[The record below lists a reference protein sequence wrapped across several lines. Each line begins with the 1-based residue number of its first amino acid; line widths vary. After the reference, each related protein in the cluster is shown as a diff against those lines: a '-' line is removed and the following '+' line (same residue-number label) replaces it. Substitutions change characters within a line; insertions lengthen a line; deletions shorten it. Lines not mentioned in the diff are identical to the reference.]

1 MVRNGAGRTIFQS
14 GRFNVDG
21 SIAGNDN
28 DRDMTRFEPHHQI
41 IDDPDM
47 VQIYE
52 PIMGDINGRVTTV
65 LLSGVRYLKDNRL
78 LPDGFD
84 KHTADKDCGVF
95 GKAAEDDN
103 FNAAGDQIIY
113 QIPVGDGNG
122 PFLVTAE
129 LWYQPIGFR
138 WAQNLRDK
146 DSEESRRFIGY
157 YKAFAS
163 TSAKILTRVKTKIN
177 P

>member
-1 MVRNGAGRTIFQS
+1 
-14 GRFNVDG
+14 
-21 SIAGNDN
+21 
-28 DRDMTRFEPHHQI
+28 
-41 IDDPDM
+41 M

-78 LPDGFD
+78 LPEGFD
-84 KHTADKDCGVF
+84 KLTADKDCAVF
-95 GKAAEDDN
+95 GRAAEDDD
-103 FNAAGDQIIY
+103 FTAAGDRIIY

-122 PFLVTAE
+122 PFQVTAE

-146 DSEESRRFIGY
+146 DSEESRRFINFY
-157 YKAFAS
+157 EAFAGA
-163 TSAKILTRVKTKIN
+163 SAKLLCRVKSKTDQ
-177 P
+177 